1 MKSNHVFALTMALLF
16 VYGCAPAP
24 MGKTLLTNS
33 SSAIVPETD
42 TSTPEEGELS
52 IQPDNE
58 NMSVSVDSSDRIEI
72 TGNCK
77 DLDRKK
83 NRIIV
88 EAFAGE
94 DETVLPYVS
103 NSISNKCQT
112 TASGLPV
119 TDTCFWVTKGV
130 GIIEDAGK
138 PTERSFPQC
147 HNGRFGF
154 SVKLGKM
161 LEGASAGN
169 FLKYTIR
176 FKLRSLEG
184 ILSDSIFAK
193 VTVDRNLTV
202 PNIDSA
208 TPDQANFACDL
219 KMSAARFNHNILYK
233 LDRTYTDAVTT
244 NTVQPSIFVSKDT
257 SVVADN
263 DSVFSWKDDNSLA
276 VHPAARR
283 GVIAG
288 VTYNYTLTAVENT
301 FPGLYPLFGAPAKV
315 SASATCTMANPTI
328 VPTAAP
334 TAGTCY
340 LSMSGNVRSGLTTH
354 WGYSTAGATW
364 TGAGGNGTPEVLNNC
379 TAFGTCTPATV
390 CPTICTQTGL
400 VPGTTYFFAVRD
412 VDPLT
417 GQVGRWS
424 NVVSCKPL

>member
-1 MKSNHVFALTMALLF
+1 MKLNHVFALTIAMF
-16 VYGCAPAP
+16 FIYGCAPAP
-24 MGKTLLTNS
+24 MGKTLLTNAS
-33 SSAIVPETD
+33 TAIVPD
-42 TSTPEEGELS
+42 TGSSTPDDGELS
-52 IQPDNE
+52 IQPDSE
-58 NMSVSVDSSDRIEI
+58 NMSVSVDSSDRIEV

-103 NSISNKCQT
+103 NSISNKCQS

-119 TDTCFWVTKGV
+119 SDTCFWVTKGV
-130 GIIEDAGK
+130 GITEDAGL

-176 FKLRSLEG
+176 FKLRTLEG
-184 ILSDSIFAK
+184 ILSDSVFAK
-193 VTVDRNLTV
+193 VSVDRNLTV
-202 PNIDSA
+202 PNIDSL
-208 TPDQANFACDL
+208 TFDPVNFACDL

-257 SVVADN
+257 SVVVDN
-263 DSVFSWKDDNSLA
+263 DSVFSWRDDNSLA
-276 VHPAARR
+276 VHPAAVR

-288 VTYNYTLTAVENT
+288 VTYNYTLTAVENS
-301 FPGLYPLFGAPAKV
+301 FPGLYPLFGAPAKT
-315 SASATCTMANPTI
+315 SAQATCTTPNPAI
-328 VPTAAP
+328 VPTSAP
-334 TAGTCY
+334 TTGTCY
-340 LSMSGNVRSGLTTH
+340 LSMPVSRTGITTH
-354 WGYSTAGATW
+354 WGYSTSGATW
-364 TGAGGNGTPEVLNNC
+364 TGPNGNGNPEILNNC
-379 TAFGTCTPATV
+379 TAFGTCTPASI
-390 CPTICTQTGL
+390 CPTVCTQTGL
-400 VPGTTYFFAVRD
+400 TSGVTYYFAARD

-417 GQVGRWS
+417 GQIGRWS
-424 NVVSCKPL
+424 NVVSCKPP